1 MVFAS
6 LEFLTLFL
14 PLFLLVYAL
23 VPQRGRNGV
32 LLAGSWLFYG
42 WLSPLFL
49 SLHVVLTIVAW
60 VGGLLVDRARAREE
74 GQGSLRRPVLLIALV
89 VFNTAVLVWYKYA
102 NIVAVTVSDLMQHYG
117 AMPLAWQKVALPA
130 GLSFIVLQ
138 AISYLV
144 DVHRRTVA
152 VERSFINYATYISMF
167 GHSIAGPIIRYDWV
181 QRELR
186 ERWFNREN
194 FSLGARRF
202 MVGMAMKVLVAD
214 TLSPLVDAA
223 FHLEHPTLVD
233 AWIGCLAYSMQ
244 LFFDF
249 SGYSAM
255 AIGLG
260 LMLGFHFPENFNH
273 PYLAGSIQDFWR
285 RWHISLS
292 SWLRDYLYIGLGGN
306 RHGVWKTYRNLF
318 LTMAIAG
325 LWHGGDSWNYLLWG
339 SAHGVALCID
349 RAWSRSSLPSIPSW
363 LAHGLTLLFVCLA
376 WTLFRAPD
384 FATAATMYAG
394 QFGLHGTGLSDAL
407 AVMLRPVQALAVLL
421 GLFWIVAPLW
431 QAALEARWGERA
443 LYLWFVRAWPIAA
456 FLLSFALIASR
467 ETVPF
472 LYFQF

>member
-14 PLFLLVYAL
+14 PAFLLIYAL
-23 VPQRGRNGV
+23 APNRLRNMV
-32 LLAGSWLFYG
+32 LLLGSWFFYG

-49 SLHVVLTIVAW
+49 SLHILLTIVAW
-60 VGGLLVDRARAREE
+60 VGGLLVEKSREDSR
-74 GQGSLRRPVLLIALV
+74 GRVRLLIALI
-89 VFNTAVLVWYKYA
+89 VFNTAVLCWYKYA
-102 NIVAVTVSDLMQHYG
+102 NIVAATWGELMTYYG
-117 AMPLAWQKVALPA
+117 AMPLEWQKVALPA

-152 VERSFINYATYISMF
+152 AERSFINYATYISMF

-181 QRELR
+181 QRELVQ
-186 ERWFNREN
+186 RWFNWQN

-202 MVGMAMKVLVAD
+202 MVGMCMKVLVAD
-214 TLSPLVDAA
+214 TLSPLVDVA
-223 FHLEHPTLVD
+223 FHLDNPSFVD
-233 AWIGCLAYSMQ
+233 AWIGCLAYSLQ

-249 SGYSAM
+249 AGYSAM

-260 LMLGFHFPENFNH
+260 LMLGFHFPENFNR
-273 PYLAGSIQDFWR
+273 PYLASSIQDFWR

-306 RHGVWKTYRNLF
+306 RHGVWRTYRNLF

-339 SAHGVALCID
+339 AAHGVALCID
-349 RAWSRSSLPSIPSW
+349 RAWSRSNLPDVPRVLS
-363 LAHGLTLLFVCLA
+363 HVLTLLFVCMA

-384 FATAATMYAG
+384 FHSAMIMYAG
-394 QFGLHGTGLSDAL
+394 QFGLHGFALGDAL
-407 AVMLRPVQALAVLL
+407 AVTLRPVHGLAAMLGVACVIAPIWQTRCERRLAGNALFAWVSAL
-421 GLFWIVAPLW
+421 WPVA
-431 QAALEARWGERA
+431 G
-443 LYLWFVRAWPIAA
+443 

-467 ETVPF
+467 EAVPF

>member
-14 PLFLLVYAL
+14 PAFLLIYAL
-23 VPQRGRNGV
+23 VPHRGRNVV

-60 VGGLLVDRARAREE
+60 IGGLLVDRTRENSR
-74 GQGSLRRPVLLIALV
+74 GRTRLLIALI
-89 VFNTAVLVWYKYA
+89 VFNTIVLCWYKYA
-102 NIVAVTVSDLMQHYG
+102 NIVVATWGDVMTYYG
-117 AMPLAWQKVALPA
+117 AMPVEWQKVALPA

-144 DVHRRTVA
+144 DVHRHKVPA
-152 VERSFINYATYISMF
+152 ERSFINYATYISMF

-181 QRELR
+181 RRELVQ
-186 ERWFNREN
+186 RWFNWQN
-194 FSLGARRF
+194 FALGARRF
-202 MVGMAMKVLVAD
+202 MIGMCMKVLVAD
-214 TLSPLVDAA
+214 SLSPLVDVV
-223 FHLEHPTLVD
+223 FHLDNPSFVD
-233 AWIGCLAYSMQ
+233 AWIGCLAYSLQ

-249 SGYSAM
+249 AGYSAM

-260 LMLGFHFPENFNH
+260 LMLGFHFPENFDR
-273 PYLAGSIQDFWR
+273 PYFASSIQDFWR

-339 SAHGVALCID
+339 SAHGVALCVD
-349 RAWSRSSLPSIPSW
+349 RAWARSSLPAVPRVLS
-363 LAHGLTLLFVCLA
+363 HTLTLLFVVLG

-384 FATAATMYAG
+384 FHSAATMYAG
-394 QFGLHGTGLSDAL
+394 QFGLHGFALGDAL
-407 AVMLRPVQALAVLL
+407 AVTLRPLHGLAAVL
-421 GLFWIVAPLW
+421 GVVCVIAPIW
-431 QAALEARWGERA
+431 QARFEKQMAGNALLTWTAA
-443 LYLWFVRAWPIAA
+443 LWPVAG

-467 ETVPF
+467 EAVPF

>member
-14 PLFLLVYAL
+14 PAFLLVYAL
-23 VPQRGRNGV
+23 APQRGRNVV
-32 LLAGSWLFYG
+32 LLFGSWVFYG

-49 SLHVVLTIVAW
+49 LLHIALAAVAW
-60 VGGLLVDRARAREE
+60 IGGLLVNRARE
-74 GQGSLRRPVLLIALV
+74 GSRVRIRLLIALI
-89 VFNTAVLVWYKYA
+89 VFNTAVLCWYKYA
-102 NIVAVTVSDLMQHYG
+102 NIVVATWSDLMVHYG
-117 AMPLAWQKVALPA
+117 ALPYEWQKVALPA

-144 DVHRRTVA
+144 DVHRHTVP

-181 QRELR
+181 RRELVQ
-186 ERWFNREN
+186 RWFNWQN

-202 MVGMAMKVLVAD
+202 MVGMCMKVLIAD
-214 TLSPLVDAA
+214 TLSPLVDVA
-223 FHLEHPTLVD
+223 FHLSQPSFVD
-233 AWIGCLAYSMQ
+233 AWIGCLAYALQ

-249 SGYSAM
+249 AGYSAM

-260 LMLGFHFPENFNH
+260 LMLGFHFPENFAQ
-273 PYLAGSIQDFWR
+273 PYLARSIQDFWR

-306 RHGVWKTYRNLF
+306 RHGIWKTYRNLF

-339 SAHGVALCID
+339 SAHGVALCVD
-349 RAWSRSSLPSIPSW
+349 RAWSRSGLPDVPRVA
-363 LAHGLTLLFVCLA
+363 AHLLTLLFVCLG
-376 WTLFRAPD
+376 WTLFRSPD
-384 FATAATMYAG
+384 FHTAVTMYAG
-394 QFGLHGTGLSDAL
+394 QFGFNGWALGDAL
-407 AVMLRPVQALAVLL
+407 AVTLRPVHALA
-421 GLFWIVAPLW
+421 
-431 QAALEARWGERA
+431 AALGVFCVIAPIWKDRFDAHVTGNA
-443 LYLWFVRAWPIAA
+443 LFAAIANLWPVAG

-467 ETVPF
+467 EAVPF

>member
-14 PLFLLVYAL
+14 PAFLLLYAV
-23 VPQRGRNGV
+23 VPNRCRNGV
-32 LLAGSWLFYG
+32 LLLGSWLFYG

-49 SLHVVLTIVAW
+49 LLYIALTIFTW
-60 VGGLLVDRARAREE
+60 GGGLMLGRARE
-74 GQGSLRRPVLLIALV
+74 GMPWRRQWLIASIAL
-89 VFNTAVLVWYKYA
+89 NTAVLCWYKYA
-102 NIVAVTVSDLMQHYG
+102 NILAQSWNEWMTWYG
-117 AMPLAWQKVALPA
+117 AMPMHWQKVALPA

-138 AISYLV
+138 AMSYLI
-144 DVHRRTVA
+144 DVYRRTVPA
-152 VERSFINYATYISMF
+152 ERSFVNYATYLLMF
-167 GHSIAGPIIRYDWV
+167 GQSIAGPIIRYDWV
-181 QRELR
+181 RRELVQ
-186 ERWFNREN
+186 RWFNWQN

-202 MVGMAMKVLVAD
+202 MVGMCMKVLVAD

-223 FHLEHPTLVD
+223 FDLDTPSFVD
-233 AWIGCLAYSMQ
+233 AWTGCLAYALQ

-249 SGYSAM
+249 AGYSAM

-260 LMLGFHFPENFNH
+260 LMLGFHFPENFAQ

-292 SWLRDYLYIGLGGN
+292 SWLRDYLYIGMGGN
-306 RHGVWKTYRNLF
+306 QRGIWRTYRNLF

-339 SAHGVALCID
+339 ATHGVALCVD
-349 RAWSRSSLPSIPSW
+349 RAWSRSRLPGVPRP
-363 LAHGLTLLFVCLA
+363 LAHGLTLLFVCMA

-384 FATAATMYAG
+384 FHAALTMYAG
-394 QFGLHGTGLSDAL
+394 QFGRNGFTLGDAL
-407 AVMLRPVQALAVLL
+407 AVIVRPVHALAATV
-421 GLFWIVAPLW
+421 GVFCVIAPIWQARCREQFAGHTLFVWIVNLW
-431 QAALEARWGERA
+431 PVAG
-443 LYLWFVRAWPIAA
+443 

-467 ETVPF
+467 EAVPF

>member
-6 LEFLTLFL
+6 LEFLLLFL
-14 PLFLLVYAL
+14 PAFMLVYAL
-23 VPQRGRNGV
+23 GRPAWRNTI
-32 LLAGSWLFYG
+32 LLIGSWLFYG

-49 SLHVVLTIVAW
+49 ALHMVLTVIAW
-60 VGGLLVDRARAREE
+60 VGGLIVDRARE
-74 GQGSLRRPVLLIALV
+74 GSTRRMRWLVGLIVL
-89 VFNTAVLVWYKYA
+89 NTAVLCWYKYA
-102 NIVAVTVSDLMQHYG
+102 NILALTANELMSAYG
-117 AMPLAWQKVALPA
+117 AMPFEWQRVALPA

-144 DVHRRTVA
+144 DVHRHTVP

-181 QRELR
+181 RCELNQRQ
-186 ERWFNREN
+186 FNWPL

-202 MVGMAMKVLVAD
+202 MIGMSMKVLVAD
-214 TLSPLVDAA
+214 TLSPLVDVA
-223 FHLEHPTLVD
+223 FHLPQPSLVD
-233 AWIGCLAYSMQ
+233 AWIGCLAYSLQ

-249 SGYSAM
+249 AGYSAM

-260 LMLGFHFPENFNH
+260 LMLGFHFPENFNR
-273 PYLAGSIQDFWR
+273 PYLARSIQDFWR
-285 RWHISLS
+285 RWHLSLS

-306 RHGVWKTYRNLF
+306 RHGVWNTYRNLF

-339 SAHGVALCID
+339 AAHGIALCVD
-349 RAWSRSSLPSIPSW
+349 RAWAHSSLPAIPRP
-363 LAHGLTLLFVCLA
+363 LAHVLTLLFVCLA
-376 WTLFRAPD
+376 WTLFRSPD
-384 FATAATMYAG
+384 FHTALSMYAG
-394 QFGLHGTGLSDAL
+394 QFGLHGIGLGDAM
-407 AVMLRPVQALAVLL
+407 AVTLRPAHGMAAVLGVL
-421 GLFWIVAPLW
+421 CIVAPLL
-431 QAALEARWGERA
+431 QRRAEQRWA
-443 LYLWFVRAWPIAA
+443 QTLWFVTGAAAWPVAG

>member
-14 PLFLLVYAL
+14 PAFLLVYAL
-23 VPQRGRNGV
+23 ARPAWRNV
-32 LLAGSWLFYG
+32 ILLVGSWLFYG

-60 VGGLLVDRARAREE
+60 VGGLLVDRARE
-74 GQGSLRRPVLLIALV
+74 GSKGRVRLLVALI
-89 VFNTAVLVWYKYA
+89 VFNTAVLCWYKYA
-102 NIVAVTVSDLMQHYG
+102 NILALTWNDLITYYG
-117 AMPLAWQKVALPA
+117 AMPLEWQRVALPA

-144 DVHRRTVA
+144 DVHRHTVP

-181 QRELR
+181 RRELTQR
-186 ERWFNREN
+186 YFNWQN

-202 MVGMAMKVLVAD
+202 MIGMCMKVLVAD
-214 TLSPLVDAA
+214 TLSPLVDVA
-223 FHLEHPTLVD
+223 FHLENPSFVD
-233 AWIGCLAYSMQ
+233 AWIGCLAYSLQ

-249 SGYSAM
+249 AGYSAM

-260 LMLGFHFPENFNH
+260 LMLGFHFPENFNR
-273 PYLAGSIQDFWR
+273 PYLASSIQDFWR
-285 RWHISLS
+285 RWHLSLS
-292 SWLRDYLYIGLGGN
+292 SWLRDYLYIALGGN
-306 RHGVWKTYRNLF
+306 RKGAWKTYRNLF

-339 SAHGVALCID
+339 SAHGIALCVD
-349 RAWSRSSLPSIPSW
+349 RLWSRSSLPSIPPLLS
-363 LAHGLTLLFVCLA
+363 HKLTLLFVFLA

-384 FATAATMYAG
+384 FHSALTMYAG
-394 QFGLHGTGLSDAL
+394 QFGLHGFALGDAL
-407 AVMLRPVQALAVLL
+407 AVTLRPVHGIAALL
-421 GLFWIVAPLW
+421 GVLYIVAPVL
-431 QAALEARWGERA
+431 QSRFEQR
-443 LYLWFVRAWPIAA
+443 FVGHAVFAPMLG
-456 FLLSFALIASR
+456 FLLAFALVASR
-467 ETVPF
+467 ESVPF

>member
-14 PLFLLVYAL
+14 PAFLLVYAL
-23 VPQRGRNGV
+23 ARPAWRNV
-32 LLAGSWLFYG
+32 ILLMGSWLFYG

-60 VGGLLVDRARAREE
+60 VGGLLVDRARE
-74 GQGSLRRPVLLIALV
+74 GSRGRVRLLIGLI
-89 VFNTAVLVWYKYA
+89 VFNTAVLCWYKYA
-102 NIVAVTVSDLMQHYG
+102 NILAGTWSDLITYYG
-117 AMPLAWQKVALPA
+117 AMPLEWQRVALPA

-144 DVHRRTVA
+144 DVHRHTVP

-181 QRELR
+181 RRELNQR
-186 ERWFNREN
+186 YFNWQN

-202 MVGMAMKVLVAD
+202 MIGMCMKVLVAD
-214 TLSPLVDAA
+214 TLSPLVDVA
-223 FHLEHPTLVD
+223 FHLENPSFVD
-233 AWIGCLAYSMQ
+233 AWIGCLAYSLQ

-249 SGYSAM
+249 AGYSAM

-260 LMLGFHFPENFNH
+260 LMLGFHFPENFNR
-273 PYLAGSIQDFWR
+273 PYLASSIQDFWR
-285 RWHISLS
+285 RWHLSLS
-292 SWLRDYLYIGLGGN
+292 SWLRDYLYIALGGN
-306 RHGVWKTYRNLF
+306 RNGAWKTYRNLF

-339 SAHGVALCID
+339 SAHGIALCVD
-349 RAWSRSSLPSIPSW
+349 RWWSRSSLPSVSPLLS
-363 LAHGLTLLFVCLA
+363 HTLTLLFVFLA

-384 FATAATMYAG
+384 FHGAMTMYAG
-394 QFGLHGTGLSDAL
+394 QFGLNGFALGDAL
-407 AVMLRPVQALAVLL
+407 AVTLRPVHGIAALL
-421 GLFWIVAPLW
+421 GVLYILAPVLQSRYEQRLVGHALFAPML
-431 QAALEARWGERA
+431 G
-443 LYLWFVRAWPIAA
+443 
-456 FLLSFALIASR
+456 FLLAFALVASR
-467 ETVPF
+467 ESVPF

>member
-14 PLFLLVYAL
+14 PAFLLIYAL
-23 VPQRGRNGV
+23 VPHGGRNIV
-32 LLAGSWLFYG
+32 LLVGSWVFYG

-49 SLHVVLTIVAW
+49 LLHMALAFIAW
-60 VGGLLVDRARAREE
+60 VGGLLVDRARE
-74 GQGSLRRPVLLIALV
+74 GSRTRMYVLVGLI
-89 VFNTAVLVWYKYA
+89 VFNTVVLCWYKYA
-102 NIVAVTVSDLMQHYG
+102 NIVVATWSDLIVHYG
-117 AMPLAWQKVALPA
+117 ALPLEWQKVALPA

-144 DVHRRTVA
+144 DVHRHAVP
-152 VERSFINYATYISMF
+152 VERSFINFATYISMF

-181 QRELR
+181 RRELVQ
-186 ERWFNREN
+186 RWFNWQN

-202 MVGMAMKVLVAD
+202 MVGMCMKVLIAD
-214 TLSPLVDAA
+214 TLSPLVDVA
-223 FHLEHPTLVD
+223 FHLSNPSFVD
-233 AWIGCLAYSMQ
+233 AWIGCLAYTLQ

-249 SGYSAM
+249 AGYSAM

-260 LMLGFHFPENFNH
+260 LMLGFHFPENFAQ

-292 SWLRDYLYIGLGGN
+292 SWLRDYLYIGMGGN

-339 SAHGVALCID
+339 AAHGVALCVD
-349 RAWSRSSLPSIPSW
+349 RAWARSTLPKVPSV
-363 LAHGLTLLFVCLA
+363 LAHVLTLLFVSLG
-376 WTLFRAPD
+376 WTLFRSPD
-384 FATAATMYAG
+384 FDTAMTMYAG
-394 QFGLHGTGLSDAL
+394 QFGLHGFALGDAL
-407 AVMLRPVQALAVLL
+407 AVTLRPVHGLAAVL
-421 GLFWIVAPLW
+421 GIFCVIAPIWKDRFDERMTGNVLFASIANFWPVA
-431 QAALEARWGERA
+431 G
-443 LYLWFVRAWPIAA
+443 

-467 ETVPF
+467 EAVPF

>member
-14 PLFLLVYAL
+14 PAFLLVYAL
-23 VPQRGRNGV
+23 ARPAWRNV
-32 LLAGSWLFYG
+32 ILLVGSWLFYG

-60 VGGLLVDRARAREE
+60 VGGLLVDRARE
-74 GQGSLRRPVLLIALV
+74 GSKGRVRLLVALI
-89 VFNTAVLVWYKYA
+89 VFNTAVLCWYKYA
-102 NIVAVTVSDLMQHYG
+102 NILALTWNDLITYYG
-117 AMPLAWQKVALPA
+117 AMPLEWQRVALPA

-144 DVHRRTVA
+144 DVHRHTVP

-181 QRELR
+181 RRELTQR
-186 ERWFNREN
+186 YFNWQN

-202 MVGMAMKVLVAD
+202 MIGMCMKVLVAD
-214 TLSPLVDAA
+214 TLSPLVDVA
-223 FHLEHPTLVD
+223 FHLENPSFVD
-233 AWIGCLAYSMQ
+233 AWIGCLAYSLQ

-249 SGYSAM
+249 AGYSAM

-260 LMLGFHFPENFNH
+260 LMLGFHFPENFNR
-273 PYLAGSIQDFWR
+273 PYLASSIQDFWR
-285 RWHISLS
+285 RWHLSLS
-292 SWLRDYLYIGLGGN
+292 SWLRDYLYIALGGN
-306 RHGVWKTYRNLF
+306 RKGAWKTYRNLF

-339 SAHGVALCID
+339 SAHGIALCVD
-349 RAWSRSSLPSIPSW
+349 RLWSRSSLPSIPPLLS
-363 LAHGLTLLFVCLA
+363 HILTLLFVFLA

-384 FATAATMYAG
+384 FHSALTMYAG
-394 QFGLHGTGLSDAL
+394 QFGLHGFALGDAL
-407 AVMLRPVQALAVLL
+407 AVTLRPVHGIAALL
-421 GLFWIVAPLW
+421 GVLYIVAPVL
-431 QAALEARWGERA
+431 QSRFEQR
-443 LYLWFVRAWPIAA
+443 FVGHAVFAPMLG
-456 FLLSFALIASR
+456 FLLAFALVASR
-467 ETVPF
+467 ESVPF